1 MDWSKAN
8 FYCIIQPS
16 NRPIRYNPR
25 KDREMK
31 NPLDQFRSSLF
42 GTRGCDIALA
52 LQYVDELASAS
63 SDAVAVQTAARVLL
77 NTCANAVAQVVDAPS
92 PEKLALIELID
103 HRISE
108 SKLVREDAV
117 EQMVESWIESN
128 LDIDDKIND
137 WMSNNFDLSDFSI
150 SDSINDWMSDNL
162 EDKIN
167 DLELVV
173 KVR

>member
-1 MDWSKAN
+1 MN
-8 FYCIIQPS
+8 
-16 NRPIRYNPR
+16 PIR
-25 KDREMK
+25 KHTSD
-31 NPLDQFRSSLF
+31 LF
-42 GTRGCDIALA
+42 ASRGCDIDSAMEQAKQIIEAMPSDNRAPAYTALM
-52 LQYVDELASAS
+52 V
-63 SDAVAVQTAARVLL
+63 VINTAA
-77 NTCANAVAQVVDAPS
+77 NAFDQSRGPS
-92 PEKLALIELID
+92 PEKIALIELID
-103 HRISE
+103 QRISE
-108 SKLVREDAV
+108 SKLVRSEDLESKV
-117 EQMVESWIESN
+117 EDWIESN

>member
-1 MDWSKAN
+1 
-8 FYCIIQPS
+8 
-16 NRPIRYNPR
+16 
-25 KDREMK
+25 MK

-103 HRISE
+103 QRISE
-108 SKLVREDAV
+108 HKLVRTEDLESKV
-117 EQMVESWIESN
+117 EDWIESN

>member
-1 MDWSKAN
+1 
-8 FYCIIQPS
+8 
-16 NRPIRYNPR
+16 
-25 KDREMK
+25 MK

-108 SKLVREDAV
+108 SKLVRSEDLESKV
-117 EQMVESWIESN
+117 EDWIESN

-150 SDSINDWMSDNL
+150 SDSISDWMSDNL

-173 KVR
+173 RVK

>member
-1 MDWSKAN
+1 
-8 FYCIIQPS
+8 
-16 NRPIRYNPR
+16 
-25 KDREMK
+25 MK

-103 HRISE
+103 QRISE
-108 SKLVREDAV
+108 HKLVRTEDL
-117 EQMVESWIESN
+117 ESKVQDWIECN
-128 LDIDDKIND
+128 LDFDDMISEWMGNSFDITDYDDNIDWDSQLGDRISDGISDWMADNLADKIG
-137 WMSNNFDLSDFSI
+137 DLD
-150 SDSINDWMSDNL
+150 
-162 EDKIN
+162 
-167 DLELVV
+167 LVV
-173 KVR
+173 RTR

>member
-1 MDWSKAN
+1 
-8 FYCIIQPS
+8 
-16 NRPIRYNPR
+16 
-25 KDREMK
+25 MK
-31 NPLDQFRSSLF
+31 NPLDQFRSGLF

-63 SDAVAVQTAARVLL
+63 TDAVAVQTAARVLL

-103 HRISE
+103 QRISE
-108 SKLVREDAV
+108 HKLIRADDVDQKV
-117 EQMVESWIESN
+117 SDWIESN
-128 LDIDDKIND
+128 LDIDDMISEWMGNSFDITDYDDNIDWDSQLGDRISDGISD
-137 WMSNNFDLSDFSI
+137 WMA
-150 SDSINDWMSDNL
+150 DNL

-173 KVR
+173 KIK